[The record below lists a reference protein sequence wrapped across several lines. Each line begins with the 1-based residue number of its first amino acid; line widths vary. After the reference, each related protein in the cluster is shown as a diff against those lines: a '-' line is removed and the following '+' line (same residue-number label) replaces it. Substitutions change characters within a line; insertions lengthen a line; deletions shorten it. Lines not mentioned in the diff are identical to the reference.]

1 MSNIHTSR
9 QKLNELAGQR
19 AQLLNAAQDALNSG
33 NTLEYK
39 AKLEAAK
46 AMNSQIDELQD
57 LCKEFD
63 RYDISKAPVYDTEDP
78 YDLKDMGERLKAHER
93 VSFRPQD
100 ILKTLGR
107 SQDGLKTLGRAQD
120 GLTWT
125 GQLVQPTGGGS
136 EIHDGFNAQVSTLI
150 HQVRTEDFNG
160 LPSWEE
166 SYLKSIQEAQAGSVA
181 EVSGTTRA
189 DTDPVFKKAKMQ
201 ATEMSVTSF
210 VDKNI
215 SRLSPANYA
224 AKVQQYAMAALLRK
238 GNDRIING
246 DGKGTPEMFGLQN
259 AKNTDG
265 EAIFQTMA
273 DVTAIDADTLRNL
286 VFGYGGDEEVA
297 ANARLVLS
305 KKSLDAF
312 GRVKLKPGDNR
323 KLYEITQSGNTGTI
337 KEGGLTVPYTLASK
351 CGNDKLLYGDPSLYM
366 FCLFG
371 PYSIRIDESVK
382 SVERMIAILG
392 DALVGGNLYADQA
405 FAVATLAGG

>member
-46 AMNSQIDELQD
+46 AMNSQIDELQG

-100 ILKTLGR
+100 ILKSMDR
-107 SQDGLKTLGRAQD
+107 PQNS
-120 GLTWT
+120 LTWT

-150 HQVRTEDFNG
+150 HQVRTEDFSG

-166 SYLKSIQEAQAGSVA
+166 SYLKSIQEAQAGSIA
-181 EVSGTTRA
+181 EVSGKPRA

-246 DGKGTPEMFGLQN
+246 DGKGSPEMFGLQN

-265 EAIFQTMA
+265 EAISQTLES
-273 DVTAIDADTLRNL
+273 VTAIDADTLRNL

-312 GRVKLKPGDNR
+312 GRVKLKTGDNR
-323 KLYEITQSGNTGTI
+323 KLYEITQNGNTGTI

>member
-46 AMNSQIDELQD
+46 AMNSQIDELQG

-63 RYDISKAPVYDTEDP
+63 RYDIAKAPVYDTSDP

-93 VSFRPQD
+93 VSFSPQD
-100 ILKTLGR
+100 IRKTI
-107 SQDGLKTLGRAQD
+107 GRAQD

-150 HQVRTEDFNG
+150 HQVRTEDFSG

-166 SYLKSIQEAQAGSVA
+166 PYLKRIQEAQAGSVA

-246 DGKGTPEMFGLQN
+246 DGKGSPEMFGLQN

-265 EAIFQTMA
+265 EAIFQTMET
-273 DVTAIDADTLRNL
+273 VTAINEDTLRDL

-297 ANARLVLS
+297 ANAQLVLN

-312 GRVKLKPGDNR
+312 GRVKLKTGDNR

>member
-1 MSNIHTSR
+1 
-9 QKLNELAGQR
+9 
-19 AQLLNAAQDALNSG
+19 
-33 NTLEYK
+33 
-39 AKLEAAK
+39 
-46 AMNSQIDELQD
+46 MNSQIDELQG

-63 RYDISKAPVYDTEDP
+63 RYDIAKAPVYDTSDP

-100 ILKTLGR
+100 ILKSIAR
-107 SQDGLKTLGRAQD
+107 PQD

-150 HQVRTEDFNG
+150 HQVRTEDFSG

-166 SYLKSIQEAQAGSVA
+166 PYLQSIQEAQAGSVA

-246 DGKGTPEMFGLQN
+246 DGKGSPEMFGLQN

-265 EAIFQTMA
+265 EAIFQAMEA
-273 DVTAIDADTLRNL
+273 VTAINEDTLRNL

-312 GRVKLKPGDNR
+312 GRVKLKTGDNR

-392 DALVGGNLYADQA
+392 DALVGGNLYSDQA

>member
-9 QKLNELAGQR
+9 QKLNELVGQR
-19 AQLLNAAQDALNSG
+19 AKLLNAAQDALNSG

-46 AMNSQIDELQD
+46 AMNSQIDELQG

-63 RYDISKAPVYDTEDP
+63 RYDISKAPVYDTRDP
-78 YDLKDMGERLKAHER
+78 YDLKDMGERLKNHER
-93 VSFRPQD
+93 VSFSPQDVLKSIGRPQD
-100 ILKTLGR
+100 
-107 SQDGLKTLGRAQD
+107 S
-120 GLTWT
+120 LTWT

-136 EIHDGFNAQVSTLI
+136 EVHDGFNAQVSTLI
-150 HQVRTEDFNG
+150 HQVRTEDFSG
-160 LPSWEE
+160 LPAWEE
-166 SYLKSIQEAQAGSVA
+166 SYLQSIQEAQAGSIT
-181 EVSGTTRA
+181 EVSGKPRTA
-189 DTDPVFKKAKMQ
+189 TDPVFKKAKMQ

-215 SRLSPANYA
+215 SHLSPANYA

-238 GNDRIING
+238 GNDRIINS
-246 DGKGTPEMFGLQN
+246 DGKASPEMFGIVN

-265 EAIFQTMA
+265 EAIVQTMA
-273 DVTAIDADTLRNL
+273 DVTAIDANTLRNL

-312 GRVKLKPGDNR
+312 GRVPLKTGDNR

-382 SVERMIAILG
+382 SVERMLAILG